1 MWVKDIQNRRSQ
13 GVQLPGMLPLSPGT
27 LTKALGSEDLAIIFL
42 CGHSDTLSSKKIK
55 SAHELL
61 GLHFD
66 FQEGLA
72 WGPMGLARL
81 WKQRVPDS
89 ALGFAPHWLG
99 DKRDAA

>member
-1 MWVKDIQNRRSQ
+1 
-13 GVQLPGMLPLSPGT
+13 MLPVSPGT

-42 CGHSDTLSSKKIK
+42 CGHNDTLSSKNIN
-55 SAHELL
+55 SAHELR

-72 WGPMGLARL
+72 RGPMSLARL
-81 WKQRVPDS
+81 WKQTAPDS